1 MSRFDK
7 LATQWDLNP
16 DRVKSALK
24 TTRKIKELI
33 DIQDMDI
40 LDYGSGTGLISFDLF
55 EQANFITAMDSSQGM
70 LTQMQKK
77 IDEAKITNIK
87 TALHDADVDTFIKDS
102 FDLIVTAMTLHHI
115 KNPLEFIINI
125 VSALKKGGYLVISD
139 LESEDGT
146 FHSDG
151 NDGVEYFGFD
161 KGQIKDYFKKAGL
174 EIVYLETNETIKKHR
189 DFHLFLA
196 IGRYV

>member
-16 DRVKSALK
+16 ARVKSALK

-33 DIQDMDI
+33 DIKGMDI

-55 EQANFITAMDSSQGM
+55 EQAYFVTAMDSSQGM

-87 TALHDADVDTFIKDS
+87 TTLHDANIDTFTKDS
-102 FDLIVTAMTLHHI
+102 FDLIVSAMTLHHI
-115 KNPLEFIINI
+115 KNPSEFIINI
-125 VSALKKGGYLVISD
+125 AGALKKGGYLVISD
-139 LESEDGT
+139 LECEDGT

-151 NDGVEYFGFD
+151 NDDVEHFGFD
-161 KGQIKDYFKKAGL
+161 KKQIRDYFKKAGL
-174 EIVYLETNETIKKHR
+174 EILYLETNETIKKHR